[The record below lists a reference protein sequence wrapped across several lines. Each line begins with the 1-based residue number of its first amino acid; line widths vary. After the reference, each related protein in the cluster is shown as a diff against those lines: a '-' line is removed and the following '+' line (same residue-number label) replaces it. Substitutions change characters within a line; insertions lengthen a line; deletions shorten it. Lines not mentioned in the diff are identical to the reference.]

1 MKIELVDAIR
11 KQTKETVNEL
21 HTAIPGKI
29 LAINYDK
36 GTCSVQPYALLHTA
50 TGDRLKYPALYNV
63 PIVVPQSSIQDA
75 CIAYPIVPGDTC
87 LLIVAEGTLDYWRYE
102 QVTELDTKFSLSNAV
117 CIPGLTRNFNP
128 CFKEAA
134 NDGAVIL
141 KYGAG
146 KFKLTNT
153 TMTISARDLVLEAGN
168 NLTLTAGNTVSV
180 SGKDV
185 GMTGSG
191 NVSLNASG
199 NASVNAS
206 GNASVTGGS
215 AATVSGATATLN
227 GSGGTTVSSSGN
239 VTITGSRV
247 DIN

>member
-1 MKIELVDAIR
+1 MKIELVDAIK
-11 KQTKETVNEL
+11 KQARRITEEI
-21 HTAIPGKI
+21 HTAMPGEI
-29 LAINYDK
+29 LSVDYDK
-36 GTCSVQPYALLHTA
+36 GTCDVQPFALLKVV
-50 TGDRLKYPALYNV
+50 TGDKLKYPVIHNV

-87 LLIVAEGTLDYWRYE
+87 LLIVSEGTLDYWRYNR
-102 QVTELDTKFSLSNAV
+102 VTELESKFSLSNAV

-199 NASVNAS
+199 NASV
-206 GNASVTGGS
+206 TGGS

-239 VTITGSRV
+239 VSITGSRV